1 MARIGTVLWFAGQA
15 EEAGDFYATIFGGE
29 KTLTV
34 RSTGDGPVPQ
44 GEVAGVGVT
53 AGGQSIVTLNAPTG
67 VPMQLG
73 GAMMADCAD
82 QVELD
87 RLWDALLADGGEAMM
102 CGWLRDRYGVT
113 WQLVPDDMGA
123 MLADADT
130 AAATRVTRAM
140 FSMVKLDIAA
150 LRAAHKGEPA

>member
-1 MARIGTVLWFAGQA
+1 MAQLGTVLWFAGQA
-15 EEAGDFYATIFGGE
+15 EEAAAFYARIFGGE
-29 KTLTV
+29 ATLTV
-34 RSTGDGPVPQ
+34 RSTGDGPIPK
-44 GEVAGVGVT
+44 GEVAGVGIT
-53 AGGQSIVTLNAPTG
+53 AGGQSIITLNAPPG
-67 VPMQLG
+67 APFPLG

-82 QVELD
+82 QSELD

-123 MLADADT
+123 MLADPDPV
-130 AAATRVTRAM
+130 AATRVTRAM

-150 LRAAHKGEPA
+150 LRAAFKGENQ